1 MYASKKAKE
10 QAIVADMK
18 ATRVPYEPLWRE
30 VDEHVAPGMLR
41 LSLTDANRG
50 TREDSRIINSAADKA
65 FETFQNGMIS
75 NVTNPSQPWIEIATD
90 DQDLSD
96 YGPVAVFCEDVAREM
111 LTITEDAGVYED
123 LKSVYAYGGKFA
135 NGCMWMEENYQ
146 RVIHTQ
152 PMAVG
157 QWWIGKD
164 EFGDPNCFY
173 REIRMTVR
181 SVVEKFLN
189 RRKPDWDKVSR
200 KVKEAWDK
208 GRYGEACDVGH
219 LVLPNDDY
227 DDKYV
232 EASGKRFRSCYFEIG
247 SDRTDADKEKYLRE
261 SGYDE
266 FPALFFPWDVFGDD
280 VYGMN
285 SPGITTLPDNKE
297 LQHWA
302 LKCAAALDEMVD
314 PAMMGPPGFKKKG
327 DFFPG
332 SFHAMQDSD
341 LQRGGV
347 RPIREIDAK
356 VLDAKQH
363 ELSIEKRLQDG
374 WYMGVFRYL
383 DPTNSSARTA
393 TEIAARQQQNML
405 ELVGTM
411 NRLNR
416 GILNPYT
423 ERLFQYMI
431 RQGRIGPNGIPIPKE
446 LAGKQLKIRYISQ
459 MAQAMRSINVTSID
473 RLLTTAIRIANEGK
487 NPQVW
492 NKLNVYE
499 CIDASARSLGT
510 PARVIRSDEE
520 VAVMEAEQKQ
530 AAAAEQKM
538 MQMQTMTKGVKD
550 LANSPTDGKNA
561 LTDVAQALEQGQG
574 G

>member
-1 MYASKKAKE
+1 LSKSL
-10 QAIVADMK
+10 QIRDAIIADLK
-18 ATRVPYEPLWRE
+18 ATRIPYEPLWRE
-30 VDEHVAPGMLR
+30 VDQYVAPGMLR
-41 LSLTDANRG
+41 LQLSDANRG
-50 TREDSRIINSAADKA
+50 TRDDSLIINSSADKA

-123 LKSVYAYGGKFA
+123 LKGVYGYGGKFA
-135 NGCMWMEENYQ
+135 NGCMWMEENYE

-157 QWWIGKD
+157 QWWIGND
-164 EFGDPNCFY
+164 EFGDPNVFY
-173 REIRMTVR
+173 RELRMTVR
-181 SVVEKFLN
+181 QVVEKFLD
-189 RRKPDWDKVSR
+189 RRKPDWDKVSVQ
-200 KVKEAWDK
+200 VKELWDK
-208 GRYGEACDVGH
+208 GMYGKPVDVAH
-219 LVLPNDDY
+219 LITPNDEY
-227 DDKYV
+227 DERYV
-232 EASGKRFRSCYFEIG
+232 EASGKRFWSCYFEIG
-247 SDRTDADKEKYLRE
+247 GERSDRDRAKYLRE

-266 FPALFFPWDVFGDD
+266 FPALHFKWDVFGDD
-280 VYGMN
+280 IYGMN
-285 SPGITTLPDNKE
+285 APGITTLPDNKE

-302 LKCAAALDEMVD
+302 LKGATALDNIVD

-327 DFFPG
+327 GFFPG

-347 RPIREIDAK
+347 RPVRETPPQVLEAK
-356 VLDAKQH
+356 NH
-363 ELSIEKRLQDG
+363 ELAIEKRLQDG
-374 WYMGVFRYL
+374 WHMGVFRYL
-383 DPTNSSARTA
+383 DPTNASARTA

-416 GILNPYT
+416 GVLNPYT
-423 ERLFQYMI
+423 ERLFNYMI
-431 RQGRIGPNGIPIPKE
+431 RQGRIGPNGIPIPPE
-446 LAGKQLKIRYISQ
+446 LEGQKLKIRYVSQ

-473 RLLTTAIRIANEGK
+473 RLLETAIRIANEGK

-499 CIDASARSLGT
+499 CMDASARSLGV
-510 PARVIRSDEE
+510 PARVMRSDEE
-520 VAVMEAEQKQ
+520 VAAMEAEQKQ
-530 AAAAEQKM
+530 AAAAEQKA
-538 MQMQTMTKGVKD
+538 MQMQTITKGVKD

-561 LTDVAQALEQGQG
+561 LTDVANALG

>member
-1 MYASKKAKE
+1 MYKSKKSKE
-10 QAIVADMK
+10 DAIIADLK
-18 ATRVPYEPLWRE
+18 TTRVPYESLWR
-30 VDEHVAPGMLR
+30 DIDDYVAPGMLR
-41 LSLTDANRG
+41 LQLSDTDRG
-50 TREDSRIINSAADKA
+50 TREDSKIINSAADKA

-111 LTITEDAGVYED
+111 LSITEDAGVYED
-123 LKSVYAYGGKFA
+123 LKSVYAYGGKFG
-135 NGCMWMEENYQ
+135 NGLMWMEENYK

-164 EFGDPNCFY
+164 ELGDPNCLY

-181 SVVEKFLN
+181 QVVEKFLS
-189 RRKPDWDKVSR
+189 RRKPEWDKLSR
-200 KVKEAWDK
+200 GVKEAWDK
-208 GRYGEACDVGH
+208 GRYGEHVDVGH
-219 LVLPNDDY
+219 LVLPNDDK
-227 DDKYV
+227 DDQYV
-232 EASGKRFRSCYFEIG
+232 EASGKPFRSCYFEIG
-247 SDRTDADKEKYLRE
+247 SNRSDEDKSKYLRE

-266 FPALFFPWDVFGDD
+266 FPGLFFPWDVFGDD

-285 SPGITTLPDNKE
+285 APGITTLPDNKE

-302 LKCAAALDEMVD
+302 LVTAQGLDNIVD

-327 DFFPG
+327 GFFPG

-347 RPIREIDAK
+347 RPVRETPPQVLEAK
-356 VLDAKQH
+356 NH
-363 ELSIEKRLQDG
+363 ELTIEKRLQDG

-383 DPTNSSARTA
+383 DPTNASARTA

-423 ERLFQYMI
+423 ERLFNYMI
-431 RQGRIGPNGIPIPKE
+431 RQGRIGPDGIPIPPE
-446 LAGKQLKIRYISQ
+446 LAGRQLKIRYISQ

-473 RLLTTAIRIANEGK
+473 RLLETAIKIANEGQ
-487 NPQVW
+487 NPSVW
-492 NKLNVYE
+492 NKLSVYE
-499 CIDASARSLGT
+499 IMDAKARSLGV
-510 PARVIRSDEE
+510 PARVMRSDEE
-520 VAVMEAEQKQ
+520 VAMLEAEQKQ

-538 MQMQTMTKGVKD
+538 AMMQTLTKGVKD
-550 LANSPTDGKNA
+550 LSQSPTDGKNA
-561 LTDVAQALEQGQG
+561 LTDVASALEGQG